1 MVGETDGAK
10 FIALIRAV
18 HSGGHD
24 LPGQPL
30 WSVNNLPILT
40 IGGFTFTTF
49 DVLITGADSGR
60 LLTVHVNV
68 TGNGFVQGND
78 IVYWSFI
85 APPYNIGNFHRD
97 VTGPIT
103 LQFVCERFHV
113 PDGGYTEALFG
124 IALLGMAGV
133 CYMRRLA

>member
-1 MVGETDGAK
+1 M
-10 FIALIRAV
+10 
-18 HSGGHD
+18 
-24 LPGQPL
+24 

-60 LLTVHVNV
+60 LLTGHVNV

-85 APPYNIGNFHRD
+85 APPYNIGNFHHD